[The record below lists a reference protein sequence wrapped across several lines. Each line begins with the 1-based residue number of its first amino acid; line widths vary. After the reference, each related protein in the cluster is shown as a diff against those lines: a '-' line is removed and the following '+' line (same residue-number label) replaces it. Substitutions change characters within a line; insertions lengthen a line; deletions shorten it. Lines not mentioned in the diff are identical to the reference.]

1 MNDEIAAYA
10 SSIRSRFA
18 QIADCVRSFP
28 AGTLNDRPIADGN
41 SAWALVEHTIGNAR
55 AWVLGIA
62 LGDERRRDRP
72 GEFAS
77 RGDEASGLI
86 AQIEDAAAELDAAL
100 ARLAPERL
108 GVRLVP
114 PQELWGEGPPR
125 EISARD
131 AIIQVIEH
139 ASLHLGHLHAVRDV
153 TEQRRRSV

>member
-10 SSIRSRFA
+10 ASIRSRFA
-18 QIADCVRSFP
+18 QIAECVRSFP
-28 AGTLNDRPIADGN
+28 EGTLNARPIAGGN

-77 RGDEASGLI
+77 KGDNALALI
-86 AQIEDAAAELDAAL
+86 AQMDDAATDVDAAL
-100 ARLAPERL
+100 ARLAPARL
-108 GVRLVP
+108 SLRLVP
-114 PQELWGEGPPR
+114 SRELWGEGPPR
-125 EISARD
+125 EISVRD

-139 ASLHLGHLHAVRDV
+139 ASLHLGHLHAVRDLAKGR
-153 TEQRRRSV
+153 TQRS